1 MYYLQLLCF
10 NDLIQVWPLQYL
22 FDDCCL
28 ISFDVFFVFLDFQAY
43 HVLVVVSLAV
53 FVFCSDSCANV
64 STYSYF
70 QSVKN

>member
-1 MYYLQLLCF
+1 MYYLQSLCF
-10 NDLIQVWPLQYL
+10 NDLIQVWQLQYL
-22 FDDCCL
+22 FDDCL
-28 ISFDVFFVFLDFQAY
+28 ISFDAFFVFLDFQAY

-64 STYSYF
+64 STCSYF